1 MLDLT
6 TMNAVLDYLR
16 LPLADLIKK
25 KVHVLN
31 WAAERMERGGGKQ
44 VLIPARVAEETAT
57 ALGGGWIGDGA
68 ALTAETT
75 ATPLQ
80 LTVPYR
86 FYARRLQVSG
96 PTIEAA
102 GESKSQLENAIADGL
117 ELLVDSIGSQL
128 NRFSWSGG
136 SCVGF
141 LHEHEDKVSGSV
153 WEFDGD
159 AQKMSD
165 YVAGGLGAVTVQLVD
180 TDDYAQLTTATCTAV
195 AIPGSTVTLTDGG
208 GVGAANVDT
217 SVAGVGSTAGRAIAV
232 IINSAA
238 HTAVSG
244 IQPIGLYGNLGL
256 QTHFGLNRSAAGNA
270 RLRSNVFTMATAG
283 DHDRA
288 DVTLARLQILLDEI
302 TSDTRGMGRP
312 DRAFFNPSLRS
323 ELATL
328 FQATATMQVN
338 IGDGKGIKVDAG
350 VIPGG
355 FSYGGI
361 PFEEDV
367 DCGHGMIV
375 FVQDNTWVVP
385 TLRKGDWD
393 GPGYVVQGTDRVDR
407 PWKQYHN
414 VVCKGPNFAGAI
426 VGLDFPGAA
435 AGTG

>member
-6 TMNAVLDYLR
+6 TMNAVLDDLR

-128 NRFSWSGG
+128 NSFSWSGG

-153 WEFDGD
+153 WEFDGE
-159 AQKMSD
+159 AQKLSE
-165 YVAGGLGAVTVQLVD
+165 YVAGS
-180 TDDYAQLTTATCTAV
+180 TA
-195 AIPGSTVTLTDGG
+195 TLTDGG
-208 GVGAANVDT
+208 GVGDANVDT
-217 SVAGVGSTAGRAIAV
+217 SVAGVGSTVGRAIAV
-232 IINSAA
+232 VINSAA

-244 IQPIGLYGNLGL
+244 IQPVGIYGNLGL
-256 QTHFGLNRSAAGNA
+256 QTHFGINRSVAANT
-270 RLRSNVFTMATAG
+270 RLRANVFTMAVAG

-288 DVTLARLQILLDEI
+288 DVTLARLQVLLDEI
-302 TSDTRGMGRP
+302 TADTSGMGRP

-328 FQATATMQVN
+328 FQAAATMQVN

>member
-1 MLDLT
+1 MSFNLT
-6 TMNAVLDYLR
+6 NMNAVLDDLR
-16 LPLADLIKK
+16 LPLSDLIKK
-25 KVHVLN
+25 KVRVLN
-31 WAAERMERGGGKQ
+31 WANERMERAGGKQ
-44 VLIPARVAEETAT
+44 ALIPARVAEETAGD
-57 ALGGGWIGDGA
+57 LGGGWIGDGG

-80 LTVPYR
+80 MTVPYR
-86 FYARRLQVSG
+86 YYARRLQVTG

-159 AQKMSD
+159 AQKLSD
-165 YVAGGLGAVTVQLVD
+165 YVARGLGAVTVQLVD
-180 TDDYAQLTTATCTAV
+180 TEDYAQLTTATCTAANV
-195 AIPGSTVTLTDGG
+195 AGSTATLTDGG

-232 IINSAA
+232 VINSAA

-244 IQPIGLYGNLGL
+244 VQPVGIYGNLGL
-256 QTHFGLNRSAAGNA
+256 QTHFGINRSVAANT
-270 RLRSNVFTMATAG
+270 RLRANVFTMAVTG

-288 DVTLARLQILLDEI
+288 DVTLARLQVLLDEI
-302 TSDTRGMGRP
+302 TSDTSGMGRP

-328 FQATATMQVN
+328 
-338 IGDGKGIKVDAG
+338 
-350 VIPGG
+350 
-355 FSYGGI
+355 
-361 PFEEDV
+361 
-367 DCGHGMIV
+367 
-375 FVQDNTWVVP
+375 
-385 TLRKGDWD
+385 
-393 GPGYVVQGTDRVDR
+393 
-407 PWKQYHN
+407 
-414 VVCKGPNFAGAI
+414 
-426 VGLDFPGAA
+426 
-435 AGTG
+435 